1 MTDGKRTK
9 WGDGREMRKGLSWN
23 LGAQP
28 KRLLENDSVT
38 VNFITKQAL
47 MLMMIE
53 KRGGLLCLPGY
64 NLQFTK
70 TKKLTH
76 PTKNAFGLVEWE
88 HQHAINQIKWNWDEN
103 VVNYDVIYNHQTHIS
118 PKCLM
123 YCVYTRV
130 SLPSPVGKW
139 EVRFQTLFFFFF
151 NLILIL
157 YEYC

>member
-9 WGDGREMRKGLSWN
+9 WGDAVKWVKVWAGICG
-23 LGAQP
+23 P

-47 MLMMIE
+47 ILMMIE

-103 VVNYDVIYNHQTHIS
+103 VVNYDVIYNHQTHIRPIKS
-118 PKCLM
+118 NVLCAHM
-123 YCVYTRV
+123 GGF
-130 SLPSPVGKW
+130 PSFSGRKM
-139 EVRFQTLFFFFF
+139 RSSISNSFFFFF
-151 NLILIL
+151 
-157 YEYC
+157 